1 MSGRRCNDNIL
12 TLYGWGLATLPEAT
26 LNVMLH

>member
-1 MSGRRCNDNIL
+1 MSGMWCNDTIL

-26 LNVMLH
+26 SNVMPH